1 MYFLQLWQMRQRLL
15 WRLFLAMPWGLW
27 DLTSQPGWN
36 LYPLQGKHGV
46 PATGQ
51 EKEFRLWRLSDYW
64 IDKSNSEINGAN
76 KTLYKRSFAAS
87 WSCEKEGGWNRPKR
101 PGNFP
106 IKKTLHYLHFRS
118 SSLISSGGIFILS
131 MCSRKTLAHFCS
143 DSITVQGSDISATK
157 MTRVSGKDSAETANF
172 SRPLWYRSPS
182 RIHTLQRVWSK
193 KEAKWS
199 YWWWLSAQLKRR
211 VTAGIHLKMTATE
224 FHTEH
229 KKILTRKHNNS
240 SSRCPV
246 NCPNHKI
253 SLTTIIYC
261 AHI

>member
-1 MYFLQLWQMRQRLL
+1 ME
-15 WRLFLAMPWGLW
+15 PV
-27 DLTSQPGWN
+27 SP
-36 LYPLQGKHGV
+36 
-46 PATGQ
+46 TGEARSPSHWT
-51 EKEFRLWRLSDYW
+51 EKEFWLWRLSDYW

-143 DSITVQGSDISATK
+143 DSITVQGLDISATK

-193 KEAKWS
+193 KRSKVKLLMMTISTAEKES
-199 YWWWLSAQLKRR
+199 HSRNTFEDDSHRIPHRTQKNPNQKTQQLFIKVPCELSK
-211 VTAGIHLKMTATE
+211 
-224 FHTEH
+224 
-229 KKILTRKHNNS
+229 
-240 SSRCPV
+240 P
-246 NCPNHKI
+246 
-253 SLTTIIYC
+253 
-261 AHI
+261 